1 MVEKTNLDKKN
12 GRTDN
17 EKSLW
22 HGTSYEKEKAITANG
37 FSKNYAGNTF
47 GMYLKIVSMIRIYH
61 NHKLQTNIWHRE
73 EEPKN
78 NHKIPGG

>member
-1 MVEKTNLDKKN
+1 MVEKTNIDKKN

-22 HGTSYEKEKAITANG
+22 HGTSHEKEKAITENG

-47 GMYLKIVSMIRIYH
+47 GMYLKSLNI
-61 NHKLQTNIWHRE
+61 LQVDYL
-73 EEPKN
+73 K
-78 NHKIPGG
+78 